1 MSAPMRVV
9 AAGVLVGI
17 HLVVASAWAAPEAA
31 KETAPPAAKDG
42 AKEAAKEPAKEAEK
56 PAAKPPTVRYRDDK
70 VSVDLDEAPVDAV
83 LQALAKES
91 GAELVGSTR
100 AEHPLTM
107 SFEDVPLKEA
117 LERLVGA
124 QNFTL
129 KYDEHGK
136 LRAIELR
143 GGPEAK
149 KPGKP
154 AEPTTNYAED
164 TSNPK
169 HRAFFKPFDRRDTI
183 PISGDLK
190 KRIGKDEVGWDFLGN
205 TAIGDQDPR
214 IRQAAVHALMKALDQ
229 DPEMKDQV
237 LASLNAMSTEEIAS
251 FARERMF
258 YRAEDVIRNV
268 MRETTDEAV
277 RSRARD
283 VLRELRQNPFK
294 GPRAPLH

>member
-1 MSAPMRVV
+1 MRVL
-9 AAGVLVGI
+9 AAGLLVGI
-17 HLVVASAWAAPEAA
+17 HLVLTPAWAAPEA
-31 KETAPPAAKDG
+31 ETK
-42 AKEAAKEPAKEAEK
+42 PAKA
-56 PAAKPPTVRYRDDK
+56 PTVRYRDDK
-70 VSVDLDEAPVDAV
+70 VSVDLHEASVEVV

-107 SFEDVPLKEA
+107 SFQNVPLKEA

-143 GGPEAK
+143 GGPEAAK
-149 KPGKP
+149 PRKPG
-154 AEPTTNYAED
+154 EPTSYSGED

-183 PISGDLK
+183 PISGELK
-190 KRIGKDEVGWDFLGN
+190 KKIGKDEVGWDYLGN

-214 IRQAAVHALMKALDQ
+214 IRQAALHALVKALDQ
-229 DPEMKDQV
+229 DPEMKAAV
-237 LASLNAMSTEEIAS
+237 LASLNAMSTEELAS
-251 FARERMF
+251 FARERAY
-258 YRAEDVIRNV
+258 YRAEDLVRNAIR
-268 MRETTDEAV
+268 EIPDQEL

-283 VLRELRQNPFK
+283 VLRELRKIPYK
-294 GPRAPLH
+294 GPREPLH